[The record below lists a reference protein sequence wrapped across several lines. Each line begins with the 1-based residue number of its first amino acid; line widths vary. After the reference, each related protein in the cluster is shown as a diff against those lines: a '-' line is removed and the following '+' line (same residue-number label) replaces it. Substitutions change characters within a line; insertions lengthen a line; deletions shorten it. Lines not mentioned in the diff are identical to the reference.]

1 MKKKFGLFALVL
13 TVLLCGSLFLF
24 AACGDGEEEEPS
36 ATPAISV
43 TVNET
48 ARQSGATIEGD
59 TEDTYTIAASV
70 VNGEEGASVTISY
83 VYESGEAETF
93 TGSTFSPREAGTYVF
108 TFTAEGASN
117 FTLTFE
123 IAEAQ
128 APVVPVITASADR
141 NEITAGGQ
149 VTLTWSATE
158 NAQVTVTYT
167 KDGESASALQPVSGE
182 AFTIADAGVYV
193 FTFAAEGAKPVTV
206 TVTVTATHT
215 HVWATEWTIK
225 PATATEEGKASRAC
239 IASGCTDPVE
249 VQEVT
254 LPALNSD
261 DAKDF
266 YTVTVKTPATC
277 TEEGVSTY
285 AWVKNG
291 EIAFDVTGDVSYAQS
306 AHTDLAYIAAVAPT
320 CTDAGKIA
328 HAYCED
334 CGKYYNVTGDASSY
348 TIGEEIADGSAGLTG
363 DPATGHS
370 YAWSI
375 KEGDE
380 PFIGKTGTA
389 TGICSCGNTTTRELP
404 AMTDDNANQEVT
416 TPTVGKYSFKFTQ
429 QGTCT
434 QPTIAEITYKFEDGV
449 TVTFMLEEPAFGH
462 SYSKVEAEYDAA
474 TMNATWSAK
483 VYCDRGCGIFEE
495 VENIPA
501 VDITDDGA
509 WVRDEGG
516 NYTAPTCGEDGSGTY
531 YYSGLELSDG
541 TPIKVF
547 VTNVPIPATGDHSY
561 GKPEYSD
568 NTVTVI
574 CEVCGTA
581 SVSANVTISGGDGAT
596 GTTEFGSDAFSFA
609 DGTFTVTLPQN
620 AFEKEGFS
628 FSGWLVGEE
637 TKQAG
642 DSATV
647 AENGTLVIA
656 AQWTEDE
663 VPVTPVITLSV
674 TLGGKPVE
682 GVVNNGS
689 ATVCIG
695 TEIGYA
701 VTVTGDGSVT
711 GVYIYEDGEAVDL
724 GSATGTFTFAN
735 AGTYVFTFSADGADP
750 YTYTVEVIAHDY
762 TGQPYIS
769 AGEEGHYQVCKNCG
783 VAHSETVA
791 HVLQAENNN
800 TQHWQGCA
808 VCDYETAK
816 SDHVLTWQSDDT
828 QHWQACSGCAYTTAK
843 ENHSY
848 AIAYADGTVDY
859 VCECGKVSA
868 SATVTIT
875 VTGGTG
881 VVAAEAFSWTGEEF
895 EIDLSQVEIS
905 ELAAD
910 VKVVYYRIADE
921 LIVTDE
927 SYAFAE
933 SVAIEAVLEDTQA
946 TIGGTG
952 VHWNETAWSSVLKKG
967 DAMTVAGQLD
977 STAAFNWQGVFVQV
991 YSTEN
996 VVGAFRLDNYIN
1008 GEEGPEDNAAYS
1020 TGENFIL
1027 TKDGT
1032 YTDFNEKGTFINLI
1046 KDCTLRIT
1054 IDWTNPA
1061 LIEITLNLTGKVDG
1075 VNKVQTVCYT
1085 IAAKPDTSLKD
1096 SYTIGLG
1103 YEEATYA
1110 ISSVERCDGQH
1121 GDAELFCSVCN
1132 ELNKTALDAAATETA
1147 AWDNGVTLGADAFVM
1162 KATITGNDAYGVFYE
1177 LITQVDGDFVTAEA
1191 PKGYVDVHA
1200 SNVQDTGT
1208 YFNAWGGGN
1217 NGFDSTADKMIVQ
1230 HGTRPV
1236 GADAWSGGVYTIYAF
1251 RDTQG
1256 SGMLYVEYTK
1266 DGSTYGAGVYLQ
1278 NWAANVSVRFTAV
1291 GVMTE
1296 GASVTV
1302 LTGAYPAA

>member
-48 ARQSGATIEGD
+48 ARQSGAMIEGD

-83 VYESGEAETF
+83 VYESGEAEDF
-93 TGSTFSPREAGTYVF
+93 SGSTFSPREAGTYVF

-117 FTLTFE
+117 FTLTFK

-128 APVVPVITASADR
+128 APVVPVITASANKD
-141 NEITAGGQ
+141 EITAGGQ

-167 KDGESASALQPVSGE
+167 KDGESASALQPESGV
-182 AFTIADAGVYV
+182 AFTIAEAGKYV
-193 FTFAAEGAKPVTV
+193 FTFAAEGAQSVDV
-206 TVTVTATHT
+206 TVTVTAAHT

-261 DAKDF
+261 EAEDF

-277 TEEGVSTY
+277 TEKGVSTY
-285 AWVKNG
+285 AWVSNDD
-291 EIAFDVTGDVSYAQS
+291 IAFDVTGKVSHEQS
-306 AHTDLAYIAAVAPT
+306 AHTALAYVAAVAPT
-320 CTDAGKIA
+320 CTEAGTIA

-348 TIGEEIADGSAGLTG
+348 TIDEEIADGVAGLTG
-363 DPATGHS
+363 DPATEHSYAVSFDTEEDYTTALGTADGQYTVDCANECGTETTIALPALTAENTWTKSEEVAATCINPGTATFTATVSSVTVVVKGVQTAPATGHS
-370 YAWSI
+370 YVVSY
-375 KEGDE
+375 EGTSLSAVCEKGDS
-380 PFIGKTGTA
+380 TVTA
-389 TGICSCGNTTTRELP
+389 T
-404 AMTDDNANQEVT
+404 
-416 TPTVGKYSFKFTQ
+416 
-429 QGTCT
+429 
-434 QPTIAEITYKFEDGV
+434 
-449 TVTFMLEEPAFGH
+449 
-462 SYSKVEAEYDAA
+462 
-474 TMNATWSAK
+474 
-483 VYCDRGCGIFEE
+483 
-495 VENIPA
+495 
-501 VDITDDGA
+501 
-509 WVRDEGG
+509 
-516 NYTAPTCGEDGSGTY
+516 
-531 YYSGLELSDG
+531 
-541 TPIKVF
+541 
-547 VTNVPIPATGDHSY
+547 
-561 GKPEYSD
+561 
-568 NTVTVI
+568 
-574 CEVCGTA
+574 
-581 SVSANVTISGGDGAT
+581 VTIIGGDGAT

-637 TKQAG
+637 TKQAD

-647 AENGTLVIA
+647 AENDTLVIT

-674 TLGGKPVE
+674 TLGGEPVE

-689 ATVCIG
+689 ATVCVG

-701 VTVTGDGSVT
+701 VTVKGDGSVT

-735 AGTYVFTFSADGADP
+735 AGTYVFTFSADRADP

-783 VAHSETVA
+783 VAHSETIA
-791 HVLQAENNN
+791 HELQNEN
-800 TQHWQGCA
+800 G
-808 VCDYETAK
+808 
-816 SDHVLTWQSDDT
+816 DT
-828 QHWQACSGCAYTTAK
+828 QHWQSCTLCEYETAK

-881 VVAAEAFSWTGEEF
+881 VVAAEAFSWNGGEF

-905 ELAAD
+905 GLAAD
-910 VKVVYYRIADE
+910 VKVVYYRIAGE

-946 TIGGTG
+946 TIGEIGTG
-952 VHWNETAWSSVLKKG
+952 THWYTTAWSSTLKQG
-967 DAMTVAGQLD
+967 DAMTITGVLNSRGAN
-977 STAAFNWQGVFVQV
+977 NWEGVFVQV

-1020 TGENFIL
+1020 TGENFVL

-1032 YTDFNEKGTFINLI
+1032 YADFVASGTFINLI

-1061 LIEITLNLTGKVDG
+1061 LIEITLNLTGEVNG

-1085 IAAKPDTSLKD
+1085 IAAKPDTSLKA

-1121 GDAELFCSVCN
+1121 SGTELFCSVCN
-1132 ELNKTALDAAATETA
+1132 GLNKAALDAAATESAT
-1147 AWDNGVTLGADAFVM
+1147 WDNGVTLGADAFVM

-1177 LITQVDGDFVTAEA
+1177 LITQVDGDFVIAEA

-1217 NGFDSTADKMIVQ
+1217 NSFDSTADKMIVQ

-1256 SGMLYVEYTK
+1256 NGMLYVEYTK

-1291 GVMTE
+1291 GGMTE

>member
-83 VYESGEAETF
+83 VYESGEAEDF
-93 TGSTFSPREAGTYVF
+93 SGSTFSPREAGTYVF

-117 FTLTFE
+117 FTLKFE

-128 APVVPVITASADR
+128 APVHEHTYGTWNVTAPTET
-141 NEITAGGQ
+141 NAGQ
-149 VTLTWSATE
+149 AVRTCSE
-158 NAQVTVTYT
+158 C
-167 KDGESASALQPVSGE
+167 
-182 AFTIADAGVYV
+182 
-193 FTFAAEGAKPVTV
+193 AEGT
-206 TVTVTATHT
+206 
-215 HVWATEWTIK
+215 
-225 PATATEEGKASRAC
+225 EGK
-239 IASGCTDPVE
+239 T
-249 VQEVT
+249 QTVT
-254 LPALNSD
+254 LPALGSD
-261 DAKDF
+261 EAKTA
-266 YTVTVKTPATC
+266 YTSKVTTPATC
-277 TEEGVSTY
+277 TVKEVVTYTYTAEGFSFT
-285 AWVKNG
+285 
-291 EIAFDVTGDVSYAQS
+291 VTGEVSYEQS
-306 AHTDLAYIAAVAPT
+306 AHTDLAYVAAVAPT
-320 CTDAGKIA
+320 CTEAGTIA

-334 CGKYYNVTGDASSY
+334 CGKYYNVTGDASDY
-348 TIGEEIADGSAGLTG
+348 TIGAEIADGAAGLTG

-370 YAWSI
+370 ATVSVAFADYLT
-375 KEGDE
+375 GDSSDYTWTKAVE
-380 PFIGKTGTA
+380 ATCGSCDGTVTLTVETLEAA
-389 TGICSCGNTTTRELP
+389 TFTYSSAEATLVGTIEQGNDT
-404 AMTDDNANQEVT
+404 
-416 TPTVGKYSFKFTQ
+416 
-429 QGTCT
+429 
-434 QPTIAEITYKFEDGV
+434 V
-449 TVTFMLEEPAFGH
+449 TVT
-462 SYSKVEAEYDAA
+462 V
-474 TMNATWSAK
+474 
-483 VYCDRGCGIFEE
+483 
-495 VENIPA
+495 
-501 VDITDDGA
+501 TD
-509 WVRDEGG
+509 
-516 NYTAPTCGEDGSGTY
+516 
-531 YYSGLELSDG
+531 
-541 TPIKVF
+541 
-547 VTNVPIPATGDHSY
+547 VP
-561 GKPEYSD
+561 E
-568 NTVTVI
+568 
-574 CEVCGTA
+574 
-581 SVSANVTISGGDGAT
+581 
-596 GTTEFGSDAFSFA
+596 
-609 DGTFTVTLPQN
+609 
-620 AFEKEGFS
+620 
-628 FSGWLVGEE
+628 
-637 TKQAG
+637 
-642 DSATV
+642 
-647 AENGTLVIA
+647 
-656 AQWTEDE
+656 
-663 VPVTPVITLSV
+663 PVTPVITLSV
-674 TLGGKPVE
+674 TLGSEPVE

-689 ATVCIG
+689 ATVCVG

-711 GVYIYEDGEAVDL
+711 GVYIYKDGEATDL
-724 GSATGTFTFAN
+724 ASAEGTFPFEDI
-735 AGTYVFTFSADGADP
+735 GTYRFTFSADGADP

-762 TGQPYIS
+762 TEQPYIS
-769 AGEEGHYQVCKNCG
+769 AGEEGHYQVCKNCN

-800 TQHWQGCA
+800 TQHWQGCT

-848 AIAYADGTVDY
+848 AIAYTDGTVDY

-875 VTGGTG
+875 VAGGTG
-881 VVAAEAFSWTGEEF
+881 IVTAEAFSWNGEEF

-1132 ELNKTALDAAATETA
+1132 ELNKTALDAAATEAA

-1177 LITQVDGDFVTAEA
+1177 LITQADGDFVTAEA

-1200 SNVQDTGT
+1200 SNVQATGT
-1208 YFNAWGGGN
+1208 YFNAWGGGD

-1236 GADAWSGGVYTIYAF
+1236 GADAWSGGVYTVYAF

-1256 SGMLYVEYTK
+1256 NGMLYVEYTK

-1291 GVMTE
+1291 GGMTE

-1302 LTGAYPAA
+1302 LTGAYPVA

>member
-83 VYESGEAETF
+83 VYESGEAEDF
-93 TGSTFSPREAGTYVF
+93 SGSTFSPREAGTYVF

-128 APVVPVITASADR
+128 APVVPVITASVDKD
-141 NEITAGGQ
+141 EITAGGQ

-158 NAQVTVTYT
+158 NAQVIVTYT
-167 KDGESASALQPVSGE
+167 KDGTSASALLPVSGE

-206 TVTVTATHT
+206 TVTVTAKHT
-215 HVWATEWTIK
+215 HVWATKWTIE
-225 PATATEEGKASRAC
+225 PATATEAGKASRAC

-254 LPALNSD
+254 LPALKSD
-261 DAKDF
+261 EAKDF
-266 YTVTVKTPATC
+266 YTVTDKTPATC
-277 TEEGVSTY
+277 KEEGVSTY

-306 AHTDLAYIAAVAPT
+306 AHTDLAYVAAVAPT
-320 CTDAGKIA
+320 CTEAGKIA
-328 HAYCED
+328 HAYCD
-334 CGKYYNVTGDASSY
+334 GCKKYYNVTGDASSY
-348 TIGEEIADGSAGLTG
+348 TIGEEITEGAAGLTG

-370 YAWSI
+370 ATVSVAFADYLT
-375 KEGDE
+375 GDSSDYTWTKAVE
-380 PFIGKTGTA
+380 ATCGSCQTKVTLTVDTLEAETFTYSSTDGTLVA
-389 TGICSCGNTTTRELP
+389 TIEQGNDT
-404 AMTDDNANQEVT
+404 
-416 TPTVGKYSFKFTQ
+416 
-429 QGTCT
+429 
-434 QPTIAEITYKFEDGV
+434 V
-449 TVTFMLEEPAFGH
+449 TVT
-462 SYSKVEAEYDAA
+462 V
-474 TMNATWSAK
+474 
-483 VYCDRGCGIFEE
+483 
-495 VENIPA
+495 
-501 VDITDDGA
+501 TD
-509 WVRDEGG
+509 
-516 NYTAPTCGEDGSGTY
+516 
-531 YYSGLELSDG
+531 
-541 TPIKVF
+541 
-547 VTNVPIPATGDHSY
+547 VP
-561 GKPEYSD
+561 E
-568 NTVTVI
+568 
-574 CEVCGTA
+574 
-581 SVSANVTISGGDGAT
+581 
-596 GTTEFGSDAFSFA
+596 
-609 DGTFTVTLPQN
+609 
-620 AFEKEGFS
+620 
-628 FSGWLVGEE
+628 
-637 TKQAG
+637 
-642 DSATV
+642 
-647 AENGTLVIA
+647 
-656 AQWTEDE
+656 
-663 VPVTPVITLSV
+663 PVTPVITLSV

-689 ATVCIG
+689 ATVCVG

-711 GVYIYEDGEAVDL
+711 GVYIYEDGEATDL
-724 GSATGTFTFAN
+724 ASAEGTFPFEDI
-735 AGTYVFTFSADGADP
+735 GTYRFTFSADGADP

-762 TGQPYIS
+762 TEQPYIS
-769 AGEEGHYQVCKNCG
+769 AGEEGHYQVCKNCN

-800 TQHWQGCA
+800 TQHWQGCT

-848 AIAYADGTVDY
+848 AIAYTDGTVDY

-875 VTGGTG
+875 VAGGTG
-881 VVAAEAFSWTGEEF
+881 IVTAEAFSWNGEEF

-1096 SYTIGLG
+1096 SYSIGLG

-1110 ISSVERCDGQH
+1110 SLLWSVAMDSM
-1121 GDAELFCSVCN
+1121 ATLNCSARSAMN
-1132 ELNKTALDAAATETA
+1132 
-1147 AWDNGVTLGADAFVM
+1147 
-1162 KATITGNDAYGVFYE
+1162 
-1177 LITQVDGDFVTAEA
+1177 
-1191 PKGYVDVHA
+1191 
-1200 SNVQDTGT
+1200 
-1208 YFNAWGGGN
+1208 
-1217 NGFDSTADKMIVQ
+1217 
-1230 HGTRPV
+1230 
-1236 GADAWSGGVYTIYAF
+1236 
-1251 RDTQG
+1251 
-1256 SGMLYVEYTK
+1256 
-1266 DGSTYGAGVYLQ
+1266 
-1278 NWAANVSVRFTAV
+1278 
-1291 GVMTE
+1291 
-1296 GASVTV
+1296 
-1302 LTGAYPAA
+1302 

>member
-93 TGSTFSPREAGTYVF
+93 TGSTFSPDEAGTYVF

-128 APVVPVITASADR
+128 APVVPVITASVDKD
-141 NEITAGGQ
+141 EITAGGQ

-158 NAQVTVTYT
+158 NAQVIVTYT
-167 KDGESASALQPVSGE
+167 KDGTSASALQPVSGE

-206 TVTVTATHT
+206 TVTVTAKHT
-215 HVWATEWTIK
+215 HVWATKWTIE
-225 PATATEEGKASRAC
+225 PATATEAGKASRAC

-254 LPALNSD
+254 LPALKSD
-261 DAKDF
+261 EAKDF
-266 YTVTVKTPATC
+266 YTVTDKTPATC
-277 TEEGVSTY
+277 KEEGVSTY

-291 EIAFDVTGDVSYAQS
+291 EIAFDVTGEVSYEQS
-306 AHTDLAYIAAVAPT
+306 AHTDLAYVAAVAPT
-320 CTDAGKIA
+320 CTEAGKIA
-328 HAYCED
+328 HAYCD
-334 CGKYYNVTGDASSY
+334 GCKKYYNVTGDASSY
-348 TIGEEIADGSAGLTG
+348 TIGEEITEGAAGLTG

-370 YAWSI
+370 ATVSVAFADYLT
-375 KEGDE
+375 GDSSDYTWTKAVE
-380 PFIGKTGTA
+380 ATCGSCDGTVTLTVETLEAA
-389 TGICSCGNTTTRELP
+389 TFTYSSAEATLVGTIEQGNDT
-404 AMTDDNANQEVT
+404 
-416 TPTVGKYSFKFTQ
+416 
-429 QGTCT
+429 
-434 QPTIAEITYKFEDGV
+434 V
-449 TVTFMLEEPAFGH
+449 TVT
-462 SYSKVEAEYDAA
+462 V
-474 TMNATWSAK
+474 
-483 VYCDRGCGIFEE
+483 
-495 VENIPA
+495 
-501 VDITDDGA
+501 TD
-509 WVRDEGG
+509 
-516 NYTAPTCGEDGSGTY
+516 
-531 YYSGLELSDG
+531 
-541 TPIKVF
+541 
-547 VTNVPIPATGDHSY
+547 VP
-561 GKPEYSD
+561 E
-568 NTVTVI
+568 
-574 CEVCGTA
+574 
-581 SVSANVTISGGDGAT
+581 
-596 GTTEFGSDAFSFA
+596 
-609 DGTFTVTLPQN
+609 
-620 AFEKEGFS
+620 
-628 FSGWLVGEE
+628 
-637 TKQAG
+637 
-642 DSATV
+642 
-647 AENGTLVIA
+647 
-656 AQWTEDE
+656 
-663 VPVTPVITLSV
+663 PVTPVITLSV
-674 TLGGKPVE
+674 TLGGEPVE

-689 ATVCIG
+689 ATVCVG

-711 GVYIYEDGEAVDL
+711 GVYIYKDGEATDL
-724 GSATGTFTFAN
+724 ASAEGTFPFEDI
-735 AGTYVFTFSADGADP
+735 GTYRFTFSADGADP

-762 TGQPYIS
+762 TEQPYIS
-769 AGEEGHYQVCKNCG
+769 AGEEGHYQVCKNCN

-800 TQHWQGCA
+800 TQHWQGCT

-848 AIAYADGTVDY
+848 AIAYTDGTVDY

-875 VTGGTG
+875 VAGGTG
-881 VVAAEAFSWTGEEF
+881 IVTAEAFSWNGEEF

-1132 ELNKTALDAAATETA
+1132 ELNKTALDAAATEAA

-1177 LITQVDGDFVTAEA
+1177 LITQADGDFVTAEA

-1200 SNVQDTGT
+1200 SNVQATGT
-1208 YFNAWGGGN
+1208 YFNAWGGGD

-1236 GADAWSGGVYTIYAF
+1236 GADAWSGGVYTVYAF

-1256 SGMLYVEYTK
+1256 NGMLYVEYTK

>member
-93 TGSTFSPREAGTYVF
+93 TGSTFSPDEAGTYVF

-167 KDGESASALQPVSGE
+167 KGGESASALQPVSGE
-182 AFTIADAGVYV
+182 AFTIAEAGKYV
-193 FTFAAEGAKPVTV
+193 FTFAAEGAQSVDV
-206 TVTVTATHT
+206 TVTVTAAHT

-277 TEEGVSTY
+277 TEKGVSTY
-285 AWVKNG
+285 AWVSNDD
-291 EIAFDVTGDVSYAQS
+291 IAFDVTGEVSYEQS
-306 AHTDLAYIAAVAPT
+306 AHTALAYVAAVAPT
-320 CTDAGKIA
+320 CTEAGKIA

-334 CGKYYNVTGDASSY
+334 CGKYYNVTGDASDY
-348 TIGEEIADGSAGLTG
+348 TIGAEIADGAAGLTG

-370 YAWSI
+370 ATVSVAFADYLT
-375 KEGDE
+375 GDSSDYTWTKDVE
-380 PFIGKTGTA
+380 ATCGSCDGTVTLTVETLEAA
-389 TGICSCGNTTTRELP
+389 TFTYSSAEATLVGTIEQGNDT
-404 AMTDDNANQEVT
+404 
-416 TPTVGKYSFKFTQ
+416 
-429 QGTCT
+429 
-434 QPTIAEITYKFEDGV
+434 V
-449 TVTFMLEEPAFGH
+449 TVT
-462 SYSKVEAEYDAA
+462 V
-474 TMNATWSAK
+474 
-483 VYCDRGCGIFEE
+483 
-495 VENIPA
+495 
-501 VDITDDGA
+501 TD
-509 WVRDEGG
+509 
-516 NYTAPTCGEDGSGTY
+516 
-531 YYSGLELSDG
+531 
-541 TPIKVF
+541 
-547 VTNVPIPATGDHSY
+547 VP
-561 GKPEYSD
+561 E
-568 NTVTVI
+568 
-574 CEVCGTA
+574 
-581 SVSANVTISGGDGAT
+581 
-596 GTTEFGSDAFSFA
+596 
-609 DGTFTVTLPQN
+609 
-620 AFEKEGFS
+620 
-628 FSGWLVGEE
+628 
-637 TKQAG
+637 
-642 DSATV
+642 
-647 AENGTLVIA
+647 
-656 AQWTEDE
+656 
-663 VPVTPVITLSV
+663 PVTPVITLLV
-674 TLGGKPVE
+674 TLGGEPVE

-1061 LIEITLNLTGKVDG
+1061 LIEITLNLTGEVNG

-1085 IAAKPDTSLKD
+1085 IAAKPDTSLKA

-1121 GDAELFCSVCN
+1121 SGTELFCSVCN
-1132 ELNKTALDAAATETA
+1132 GLNKAALDAAATGSA

-1162 KATITGNDAYGVFYE
+1162 KATITGNDAYVVFYE
-1177 LITQVDGDFVTAEA
+1177 LITQADGDFVTAEA

-1200 SNVQDTGT
+1200 SNVQATGT
-1208 YFNAWGGGN
+1208 YFNAWGGGD

-1256 SGMLYVEYTK
+1256 NGMLYVEYTK

-1302 LTGAYPAA
+1302 LTGAYPVA

>member
-83 VYESGEAETF
+83 VYESGEAEDF
-93 TGSTFSPREAGTYVF
+93 SGSTFAPREAGTYVF
-108 TFTAEGASN
+108 TFTAEGASD

-128 APVVPVITASADR
+128 APAHEHTY
-141 NEITAGGQ
+141 G
-149 VTLTWSATE
+149 TW
-158 NAQVTVTYT
+158 
-167 KDGESASALQPVSGE
+167 
-182 AFTIADAGVYV
+182 
-193 FTFAAEGAKPVTV
+193 
-206 TVTVTATHT
+206 TVTAP
-215 HVWATEWTIK
+215 TETN
-225 PATATEEGKASRAC
+225 AGQAVRTCDGCEESEEGHTQT
-239 IASGCTDPVE
+239 IA
-249 VQEVT
+249 
-254 LPALNSD
+254 LPALNSTE
-261 DAKDF
+261 AETA
-266 YTVTVKTPATC
+266 YTSSVKTPATC
-277 TEEGVSTY
+277 TVAEVTTY
-285 AWVKNG
+285 TYT
-291 EIAFDVTGDVSYAQS
+291 EDDSITFDVTGAVSDEQS
-306 AHTDLAYIAAVAPT
+306 AHTALTYVAAVAPT
-320 CTDAGKIA
+320 CTEAGKIA
-328 HAYCED
+328 HAYCD
-334 CGKYYNVTGDASSY
+334 GCKKYYNVTGDASSY
-348 TIGEEIADGSAGLTG
+348 TIGEEITKGAAGLTG
-363 DPATGHS
+363 DPATEHSYAVTFETEASYTTALGTNDGKYTVQCANECESEKTITLPALTAETTWTKSEEVSATCTTPGTATYTATVDDVTVVVKGVQTTPATGHS
-370 YAWSI
+370 YVVSYKGTTLSADCA
-375 KEGDE
+375 KGDS
-380 PFIGKTGTA
+380 TVTA
-389 TGICSCGNTTTRELP
+389 T
-404 AMTDDNANQEVT
+404 
-416 TPTVGKYSFKFTQ
+416 
-429 QGTCT
+429 
-434 QPTIAEITYKFEDGV
+434 
-449 TVTFMLEEPAFGH
+449 
-462 SYSKVEAEYDAA
+462 
-474 TMNATWSAK
+474 
-483 VYCDRGCGIFEE
+483 
-495 VENIPA
+495 
-501 VDITDDGA
+501 
-509 WVRDEGG
+509 
-516 NYTAPTCGEDGSGTY
+516 
-531 YYSGLELSDG
+531 
-541 TPIKVF
+541 
-547 VTNVPIPATGDHSY
+547 
-561 GKPEYSD
+561 
-568 NTVTVI
+568 
-574 CEVCGTA
+574 
-581 SVSANVTISGGDGAT
+581 VTIGGGDGAT
-596 GTTEFGSDAFSFA
+596 GATAFGSDAFAFV

-620 AFEKEGFS
+620 AFEKAGFR
-628 FSGWLVGEE
+628 FSGWLVGSE

-647 AENGTLVIA
+647 AADGTLTIT
-656 AQWTEDE
+656 AQWTEVTKPTISAQADKAEIYAGEQVTLTWSLTGGEGEVTVTYTKDE
-663 VPVTPVITLSV
+663 VPADTLKPVSGEAFAINEVGVYKFTFTAVDAEAVTVTVTVKENVITLSV
-674 TLGGKPVE
+674 TLGGELVDGVE
-682 GVVNNGS
+682 NDGS

-695 TEIGYA
+695 TEIGYIA
-701 VTVTGDGSVT
+701 TVTGGGSVT
-711 GVYIYEDGEAVDL
+711 GVYIFEDGNATDL
-724 GSATGTFTFAN
+724 TSAEGTFTFEN
-735 AGTYVFTFSADGADP
+735 IGTYRFTFSANGATS
-750 YTYTVEVIAHDY
+750 YVYTVEVVAHDY

>member
-83 VYESGEAETF
+83 VYESGEAEDF
-93 TGSTFSPREAGTYVF
+93 SGSTFSPREAGTYVF

-128 APVVPVITASADR
+128 APAHEHTYGTWNVTAPTET
-141 NEITAGGQ
+141 NAGQ
-149 VTLTWSATE
+149 AVRTCSE
-158 NAQVTVTYT
+158 C
-167 KDGESASALQPVSGE
+167 
-182 AFTIADAGVYV
+182 
-193 FTFAAEGAKPVTV
+193 AEGT
-206 TVTVTATHT
+206 
-215 HVWATEWTIK
+215 
-225 PATATEEGKASRAC
+225 EGK
-239 IASGCTDPVE
+239 T
-249 VQEVT
+249 QTVT
-254 LPALNSD
+254 LPALGSD
-261 DAKDF
+261 EAKTA
-266 YTVTVKTPATC
+266 YTSKVTTPATC
-277 TEEGVSTY
+277 TVKEVVTYTYTAEGFSFTVTGEVSYEQSAHGTSLSFFD
-285 AWVKNG
+285 AKAATCTEAG
-291 EIAFDVTGDVSYAQS
+291 EIAYA
-306 AHTDLAYIAAVAPT
+306 H
-320 CTDAGKIA
+320 CTA
-328 HAYCED
+328 
-334 CGKYYNVTGDASSY
+334 CGKYYKVDGN
-348 TIGEEIADGSAGLTG
+348 TIGEEILEGEDGLT
-363 DPATGHS
+363 DPSRPATGHS

-416 TPTVGKYSFKFTQ
+416 TPTVGKYSFHFTQ

-449 TVTFMLEEPAFGH
+449 TVTFTLEQPPFGH

-574 CEVCGTA
+574 CEVCETA
-581 SVSANVTISGGDGAT
+581 SVSAKVTIVGDGAT

-647 AENGTLVIA
+647 AENGTLVIT
-656 AQWTEDE
+656 AQWTEVTTPTISARADKTEIYAGEQITLTWSLTGGEGE
-663 VPVTPVITLSV
+663 VTVTYTKDDVPADTLKPVSGEAFAINEVGVYKFTFTAVDAEAVTVTVTVKENVITLSV
-674 TLGGKPVE
+674 TLGGELVDGVE
-682 GVVNNGS
+682 NDGS

-695 TEIGYA
+695 TEIGYIA
-701 VTVTGDGSVT
+701 TVTGGGSVT
-711 GVYIYEDGEAVDL
+711 GVYIFEDGNATDL
-724 GSATGTFTFAN
+724 TSAEGTFTFEN
-735 AGTYVFTFSADGADP
+735 IGTYRFTFSANGATS
-750 YTYTVEVIAHDY
+750 YVYTVEVVAHDY

>member
-128 APVVPVITASADR
+128 APVVPVITASADK

-167 KDGESASALQPVSGE
+167 KDGTSASALQPVSGE

-206 TVTVTATHT
+206 TVTVTAAHT
-215 HVWATEWTIK
+215 HVWATEWKIE
-225 PATATEEGKASRAC
+225 PATATEAGKASRAC

-261 DAKDF
+261 DAEDF

-291 EIAFDVTGDVSYAQS
+291 DIAFDVTGDVSDAQS
-306 AHTDLAYIAAVAPT
+306 AHTDLAYVAAVAPT

-328 HAYCED
+328 HAYCD
-334 CGKYYNVTGDASSY
+334 GCKKYYNVTGDASSY
-348 TIGEEIADGSAGLTG
+348 TIGEEITEGAAGLTG

-370 YAWSI
+370 ATVSVAFADYLT
-375 KEGDE
+375 GDSSDYTWTKAVE
-380 PFIGKTGTA
+380 ATCGSCDGTVTLTVETLEAA
-389 TGICSCGNTTTRELP
+389 TFTYSSAEATLVGTIEQGNDT
-404 AMTDDNANQEVT
+404 
-416 TPTVGKYSFKFTQ
+416 
-429 QGTCT
+429 
-434 QPTIAEITYKFEDGV
+434 V
-449 TVTFMLEEPAFGH
+449 TVT
-462 SYSKVEAEYDAA
+462 V
-474 TMNATWSAK
+474 
-483 VYCDRGCGIFEE
+483 
-495 VENIPA
+495 
-501 VDITDDGA
+501 TD
-509 WVRDEGG
+509 
-516 NYTAPTCGEDGSGTY
+516 
-531 YYSGLELSDG
+531 
-541 TPIKVF
+541 
-547 VTNVPIPATGDHSY
+547 VP
-561 GKPEYSD
+561 E
-568 NTVTVI
+568 
-574 CEVCGTA
+574 
-581 SVSANVTISGGDGAT
+581 
-596 GTTEFGSDAFSFA
+596 
-609 DGTFTVTLPQN
+609 
-620 AFEKEGFS
+620 
-628 FSGWLVGEE
+628 
-637 TKQAG
+637 
-642 DSATV
+642 
-647 AENGTLVIA
+647 
-656 AQWTEDE
+656 
-663 VPVTPVITLSV
+663 PVTPVITLSV
-674 TLGGKPVE
+674 TLGGEPVE

-689 ATVCIG
+689 ATVCVG

-711 GVYIYEDGEAVDL
+711 GVYIYKDGEATDL
-724 GSATGTFTFAN
+724 ASAEGTFPFEDI
-735 AGTYVFTFSADGADP
+735 GTYRFTFSADGADP

-762 TGQPYIS
+762 TEQPYIS
-769 AGEEGHYQVCKNCG
+769 AGEEGHYQVCKNCN

-800 TQHWQGCA
+800 TQHWQGCT

-848 AIAYADGTVDY
+848 AIAYTDGTVDY

-875 VTGGTG
+875 VAGGTG
-881 VVAAEAFSWTGEEF
+881 IVTAEAFSWNGEEF

-1132 ELNKTALDAAATETA
+1132 ELNKTALDAAATEAA

-1177 LITQVDGDFVTAEA
+1177 LITQADGDFVTAEA

-1200 SNVQDTGT
+1200 SNVQATGT
-1208 YFNAWGGGN
+1208 YFNAWGGGD

-1236 GADAWSGGVYTIYAF
+1236 GADAWSGGVYTVYAF

-1256 SGMLYVEYTK
+1256 NGMLYVEYTK

>member
-182 AFTIADAGVYV
+182 AFTIAEAGKYV
-193 FTFAAEGAKPVTV
+193 FTFAAEGAQSVDV
-206 TVTVTATHT
+206 TVTVTAAHT

-261 DAKDF
+261 EAEDF

-277 TEEGVSTY
+277 TEKGVSTY
-285 AWVKNG
+285 AWVSNDD
-291 EIAFDVTGDVSYAQS
+291 IAFDVTGEVSYEQS
-306 AHTDLAYIAAVAPT
+306 AHTALAYVAAVAPT
-320 CTDAGKIA
+320 CTEAGKIA

-334 CGKYYNVTGDASSY
+334 CGKYYNVTGDASDY
-348 TIGEEIADGSAGLTG
+348 TIGAEIADGAAGLTG

-370 YAWSI
+370 ATVSVAFADYLT
-375 KEGDE
+375 GDSSDYTWTKAVE
-380 PFIGKTGTA
+380 ATCGSCDGTVTLTVETLEAA
-389 TGICSCGNTTTRELP
+389 TFTYSSAEATLVGTIEQGNDT
-404 AMTDDNANQEVT
+404 
-416 TPTVGKYSFKFTQ
+416 
-429 QGTCT
+429 
-434 QPTIAEITYKFEDGV
+434 V
-449 TVTFMLEEPAFGH
+449 TVT
-462 SYSKVEAEYDAA
+462 V
-474 TMNATWSAK
+474 
-483 VYCDRGCGIFEE
+483 
-495 VENIPA
+495 
-501 VDITDDGA
+501 TD
-509 WVRDEGG
+509 
-516 NYTAPTCGEDGSGTY
+516 
-531 YYSGLELSDG
+531 
-541 TPIKVF
+541 
-547 VTNVPIPATGDHSY
+547 VP
-561 GKPEYSD
+561 E
-568 NTVTVI
+568 
-574 CEVCGTA
+574 
-581 SVSANVTISGGDGAT
+581 
-596 GTTEFGSDAFSFA
+596 
-609 DGTFTVTLPQN
+609 
-620 AFEKEGFS
+620 
-628 FSGWLVGEE
+628 
-637 TKQAG
+637 
-642 DSATV
+642 
-647 AENGTLVIA
+647 
-656 AQWTEDE
+656 
-663 VPVTPVITLSV
+663 PVTPVITLLV
-674 TLGGKPVE
+674 TLGGEPVE

-689 ATVCIG
+689 ATVCVG

-711 GVYIYEDGEAVDL
+711 GVYIYEDGVATDL
-724 GSATGTFTFAN
+724 ASAEGTFPFEDI
-735 AGTYVFTFSADGADP
+735 GTYRFTFSADGADP

-800 TQHWQGCA
+800 TQHWQGCT

-848 AIAYADGTVDY
+848 AIAYTDGTVDY

-875 VTGGTG
+875 VAGGTG
-881 VVAAEAFSWTGEEF
+881 IVTAEAFSWNGEEF

-1061 LIEITLNLTGKVDG
+1061 LIEITLNLTGEVNG

-1085 IAAKPDTSLKD
+1085 IAAKPDTSLKA

-1121 GDAELFCSVCN
+1121 SGTELFCSVCN
-1132 ELNKTALDAAATETA
+1132 GLNKAALDAAATGSA

-1162 KATITGNDAYGVFYE
+1162 KATITGNDAYVVFYE
-1177 LITQVDGDFVTAEA
+1177 LITQADGDFVTAEA

-1200 SNVQDTGT
+1200 SNVQATGT
-1208 YFNAWGGGN
+1208 YFNAWGGGD

-1256 SGMLYVEYTK
+1256 NGMLYVEYTK

-1302 LTGAYPAA
+1302 LTGAYPVA

>member
-167 KDGESASALQPVSGE
+167 KDGESASALQPESGV
-182 AFTIADAGVYV
+182 AFTIAEAGKYV
-193 FTFAAEGAKPVTV
+193 FTFAAEGAQSVDV
-206 TVTVTATHT
+206 TVTVTAAHT

-261 DAKDF
+261 EAEDF

-277 TEEGVSTY
+277 TEKGVSTY
-285 AWVKNG
+285 AWVSNDD
-291 EIAFDVTGDVSYAQS
+291 IAFDVTGGFSYEQS
-306 AHTDLAYIAAVAPT
+306 AHTALAYVAAVAPT
-320 CTDAGKIA
+320 CTEAGKIA

-334 CGKYYNVTGDASSY
+334 CGKYYNVTGDASDY
-348 TIGEEIADGSAGLTG
+348 TIGAEIADGAAGLTG

-370 YAWSI
+370 ATVSVAFADYL
-375 KEGDE
+375 
-380 PFIGKTGTA
+380 TGVSSDYTWTKAVEA
-389 TGICSCGNTTTRELP
+389 TCGSCDGTVTLTVDTLEAATFTYSSAEATLVGTIEQGN
-404 AMTDDNANQEVT
+404 D
-416 TPTVGKYSFKFTQ
+416 TVK
-429 QGTCT
+429 
-434 QPTIAEITYKFEDGV
+434 V
-449 TVTFMLEEPAFGH
+449 TVTG
-462 SYSKVEAEYDAA
+462 
-474 TMNATWSAK
+474 
-483 VYCDRGCGIFEE
+483 
-495 VENIPA
+495 
-501 VDITDDGA
+501 
-509 WVRDEGG
+509 
-516 NYTAPTCGEDGSGTY
+516 
-531 YYSGLELSDG
+531 
-541 TPIKVF
+541 
-547 VTNVPIPATGDHSY
+547 VP
-561 GKPEYSD
+561 E
-568 NTVTVI
+568 
-574 CEVCGTA
+574 
-581 SVSANVTISGGDGAT
+581 
-596 GTTEFGSDAFSFA
+596 
-609 DGTFTVTLPQN
+609 
-620 AFEKEGFS
+620 
-628 FSGWLVGEE
+628 
-637 TKQAG
+637 
-642 DSATV
+642 
-647 AENGTLVIA
+647 
-656 AQWTEDE
+656 
-663 VPVTPVITLSV
+663 PVTPVITLSV
-674 TLGGKPVE
+674 TLGGEPVE

-689 ATVCIG
+689 ATVCVG

-701 VTVTGDGSVT
+701 VKVTGDGSVT
-711 GVYIYEDGEAVDL
+711 GVYIYEDGEAVNL

-735 AGTYVFTFSADGADP
+735 AGTYVFTFSADRADP

-769 AGEEGHYQVCKNCG
+769 AGEEGHYQVCKNCD
-783 VAHSETVA
+783 VAHSETIA
-791 HVLQAENNN
+791 HELQNEN
-800 TQHWQGCA
+800 G
-808 VCDYETAK
+808 
-816 SDHVLTWQSDDT
+816 DT
-828 QHWQACSGCAYTTAK
+828 QHWQSCTLCEYETAK

-881 VVAAEAFSWTGEEF
+881 VVAAEAFSWNGGEF

-905 ELAAD
+905 GLAAD
-910 VKVVYYRIADE
+910 VKVVYYRIAGE

-933 SVAIEAVLEDTQA
+933 SVTIEAVLEDTQA
-946 TIGGTG
+946 TIGEIGNGT
-952 VHWNETAWSSVLKKG
+952 HWYTPAWSSTLKQG
-967 DAMTVAGQLD
+967 DAMTITGELN
-977 STAAFNWQGVFVQV
+977 SRGTYNWEGVFVQV

-996 VVGAFRLDNYIN
+996 VIGAFRLDNYIN

-1020 TGENFIL
+1020 TGENFVL

-1032 YTDFNEKGTFINLI
+1032 YADFAANGTFINLI

-1061 LIEITLNLTGKVDG
+1061 FIEITLNLTGV
-1075 VNKVQTVCYT
+1075 VNGANRVQTVCYT

-1121 GDAELFCSVCN
+1121 SETELFCSVCN
-1132 ELNKTALDAAATETA
+1132 GLNKEALDAAATESA

-1162 KATITGNDAYGVFYE
+1162 KATITGNDAYVVFYE

-1217 NGFDSTADKMIVQ
+1217 NSFDSTADKMIVQ

-1256 SGMLYVEYTK
+1256 NGMLYVEYTK

-1291 GVMTE
+1291 GGMTE

-1302 LTGAYPAA
+1302 LTGAYPVV

>member
-83 VYESGEAETF
+83 VYESGEAEDF
-93 TGSTFSPREAGTYVF
+93 SGSTFSPREAGTYVF
-108 TFTAEGASN
+108 TFTAEEASN

-128 APVVPVITASADR
+128 APVVPVITASADK

-167 KDGESASALQPVSGE
+167 KDGTSASALQPVSGE
-182 AFTIADAGVYV
+182 AFTIAEAGVYV
-193 FTFAAEGAKPVTV
+193 FTFAAEGAKSVDV
-206 TVTVTATHT
+206 TVTVTAAHT
-215 HVWATEWTIK
+215 HVWATEWTIE
-225 PATATEEGKASRAC
+225 PATATEAGKASRAC

-261 DAKDF
+261 EAEDF

-277 TEEGVSTY
+277 TEKGVSTY
-285 AWVKNG
+285 AWVSNDD
-291 EIAFDVTGDVSYAQS
+291 IAFDVTGEVSDEQS
-306 AHTDLAYIAAVAPT
+306 AHTALAYVAAVAPT
-320 CTDAGKIA
+320 CTEAGEIA
-328 HAYCED
+328 YAHCTA
-334 CGKYYNVTGDASSY
+334 CGKYYKVDGN
-348 TIGEEIADGSAGLTG
+348 TIGEEILEGEDGLT
-363 DPATGHS
+363 DPSRPATGHS
-370 YAWSI
+370 YAVSFDTEEDYTTALATADGQYTVDCANECGTETTIALPALTAENTWTKS
-375 KEGDE
+375 EE
-380 PFIGKTGTA
+380 VAATCMNPGTA
-389 TGICSCGNTTTRELP
+389 TFTATVSSVTVVVKGVQTAPATGHSATVSVAFADYLTGDSSDYTWTKAVEATCGSCDGTVTLTVETLEAATFTYSSAEATLVGTIEQGNDT
-404 AMTDDNANQEVT
+404 
-416 TPTVGKYSFKFTQ
+416 
-429 QGTCT
+429 
-434 QPTIAEITYKFEDGV
+434 V
-449 TVTFMLEEPAFGH
+449 TVT
-462 SYSKVEAEYDAA
+462 V
-474 TMNATWSAK
+474 
-483 VYCDRGCGIFEE
+483 
-495 VENIPA
+495 
-501 VDITDDGA
+501 TD
-509 WVRDEGG
+509 
-516 NYTAPTCGEDGSGTY
+516 
-531 YYSGLELSDG
+531 
-541 TPIKVF
+541 
-547 VTNVPIPATGDHSY
+547 VP
-561 GKPEYSD
+561 E
-568 NTVTVI
+568 
-574 CEVCGTA
+574 
-581 SVSANVTISGGDGAT
+581 
-596 GTTEFGSDAFSFA
+596 
-609 DGTFTVTLPQN
+609 
-620 AFEKEGFS
+620 
-628 FSGWLVGEE
+628 
-637 TKQAG
+637 
-642 DSATV
+642 
-647 AENGTLVIA
+647 
-656 AQWTEDE
+656 
-663 VPVTPVITLSV
+663 PVTPVITLLV
-674 TLGGKPVE
+674 TLGGEPVE

-689 ATVCIG
+689 ATVCVG

-711 GVYIYEDGEAVDL
+711 GVYIYEDGVATDL
-724 GSATGTFTFAN
+724 ASAEGTFPFEDI
-735 AGTYVFTFSADGADP
+735 GTYRFTFSADGADP

-800 TQHWQGCA
+800 TQHWQGCT

-848 AIAYADGTVDY
+848 AIAYTDGTVDY

-875 VTGGTG
+875 VAGGTG
-881 VVAAEAFSWTGEEF
+881 IVTAEAFSWNGEEF

-1061 LIEITLNLTGKVDG
+1061 LIEITLNLTGEVNG

-1085 IAAKPDTSLKD
+1085 IAAKPDTSLKA

-1121 GDAELFCSVCN
+1121 SGTELFCSVCN
-1132 ELNKTALDAAATETA
+1132 GLNKAALDAAATGSA

-1162 KATITGNDAYGVFYE
+1162 KATITGNDAYVVFYE
-1177 LITQVDGDFVTAEA
+1177 LITQADGDFVTAEA

-1200 SNVQDTGT
+1200 SNVQATGT
-1208 YFNAWGGGN
+1208 YFNAWGGGD

-1256 SGMLYVEYTK
+1256 NGMLYVEYTK

-1302 LTGAYPAA
+1302 LTGAYPVA

>member
-167 KDGESASALQPVSGE
+167 KDGESASALQPESGV
-182 AFTIADAGVYV
+182 AFTIAEAGKYV
-193 FTFAAEGAKPVTV
+193 FTFAAEGAQSVDV
-206 TVTVTATHT
+206 TVTVTAAHT

-239 IASGCTDPVE
+239 IVPGCTDPVE

-261 DAKDF
+261 EAEDF

-277 TEEGVSTY
+277 TEKGVSTY
-285 AWVKNG
+285 AWVSNDD
-291 EIAFDVTGDVSYAQS
+291 IAFDVTGGFSYEQS
-306 AHTDLAYIAAVAPT
+306 AHTDLAYVAAVAPT
-320 CTDAGKIA
+320 CTEAGTIA

-334 CGKYYNVTGDASSY
+334 CGKYYNVTGDASDY
-348 TIGEEIADGSAGLTG
+348 TIGAEIADGAAGLTG
-363 DPATGHS
+363 DPATEHSYAVSFDTEEDYTTALGTADGQYTVDCANECGTETTIALPALTAENTWTKSEEVAATCMNPGTATFTATVSSVTVVVKGVQTAPATGHS
-370 YAWSI
+370 YEVSYDGTSLSAVCE
-375 KEGDE
+375 KGDS
-380 PFIGKTGTA
+380 TVTA
-389 TGICSCGNTTTRELP
+389 T
-404 AMTDDNANQEVT
+404 
-416 TPTVGKYSFKFTQ
+416 
-429 QGTCT
+429 
-434 QPTIAEITYKFEDGV
+434 
-449 TVTFMLEEPAFGH
+449 
-462 SYSKVEAEYDAA
+462 
-474 TMNATWSAK
+474 
-483 VYCDRGCGIFEE
+483 
-495 VENIPA
+495 
-501 VDITDDGA
+501 
-509 WVRDEGG
+509 
-516 NYTAPTCGEDGSGTY
+516 
-531 YYSGLELSDG
+531 
-541 TPIKVF
+541 
-547 VTNVPIPATGDHSY
+547 
-561 GKPEYSD
+561 
-568 NTVTVI
+568 
-574 CEVCGTA
+574 
-581 SVSANVTISGGDGAT
+581 VTIGGGDGAT
-596 GTTEFGSDAFSFA
+596 GATAFGSDAFAFV

-620 AFEKEGFS
+620 AFEKAGFR
-628 FSGWLVGEE
+628 FSGWLVGSE

-647 AENGTLVIA
+647 AADGTLTIT
-656 AQWTEDE
+656 AQWTEVTKPTISAQADKAEIYAGEQVTLTWSLTGGEGEVTVTYTKDE
-663 VPVTPVITLSV
+663 VPADTLKPVSGEAFAINEVGVYKFTFTAVDAEAVTVTVTVKENVITLSV
-674 TLGGKPVE
+674 TLGGELVDGVE
-682 GVVNNGS
+682 NDGS

-695 TEIGYA
+695 TEIGYIA
-701 VTVTGDGSVT
+701 TVTGGGSVT
-711 GVYIYEDGEAVDL
+711 GVYIFEDGNATDL
-724 GSATGTFTFAN
+724 TSAEGTFTFEN
-735 AGTYVFTFSADGADP
+735 IGTYRFTFSANGATS
-750 YTYTVEVIAHDY
+750 YVYTVEVVAHDY

>member
-167 KDGESASALQPVSGE
+167 KDGESASALQPESGV
-182 AFTIADAGVYV
+182 AFTIAEAGKYV
-193 FTFAAEGAKPVTV
+193 FTFAAEGAQSVDV
-206 TVTVTATHT
+206 TVTVTAAHT

-261 DAKDF
+261 EAEDF

-277 TEEGVSTY
+277 TEKGVSTY
-285 AWVKNG
+285 AWVSNDD
-291 EIAFDVTGDVSYAQS
+291 IAFDVTGGFSYEQS
-306 AHTDLAYIAAVAPT
+306 AHGTSLSFFDAKAAT
-320 CTDAGKIA
+320 CTEAGEIA
-328 HAYCED
+328 YAHCTA
-334 CGKYYNVTGDASSY
+334 CGKYYKVDGN
-348 TIGEEIADGSAGLTG
+348 TIEEEILEGENGLT
-363 DPATGHS
+363 DPSRPATGHS
-370 YAWSI
+370 YAVSFDTEEDYTTALGTADGQYTVDCANECGTETTIALPALTAENTWTKS
-375 KEGDE
+375 EE
-380 PFIGKTGTA
+380 VAATCMNPGTA
-389 TGICSCGNTTTRELP
+389 TFT
-404 AMTDDNANQEVT
+404 A
-416 TPTVGKYSFKFTQ
+416 TVSS
-429 QGTCT
+429 
-434 QPTIAEITYKFEDGV
+434 V
-449 TVTFMLEEPAFGH
+449 TVVVKGVQTAPATGH
-462 SYSKVEAEYDAA
+462 SYVVSYEG
-474 TMNATWSAK
+474 TTLSAVCEK
-483 VYCDRGCGIFEE
+483 
-495 VENIPA
+495 
-501 VDITDDGA
+501 
-509 WVRDEGG
+509 
-516 NYTAPTCGEDGSGTY
+516 
-531 YYSGLELSDG
+531 
-541 TPIKVF
+541 
-547 VTNVPIPATGDHSY
+547 GDS
-561 GKPEYSD
+561 
-568 NTVTVI
+568 TVTA
-574 CEVCGTA
+574 T
-581 SVSANVTISGGDGAT
+581 VTISGGDGAT

-637 TKQAG
+637 IKQAD

-647 AENGTLVIA
+647 AENGKLVIT
-656 AQWTEDE
+656 AQWTEVTTPTISARADKTEIYAGEQVTLTWSLTGGEGEVTVTYTKDE
-663 VPVTPVITLSV
+663 VPADTLKPVSGEAFAINEVGVYKFTFTAVDAEAVTVTVTVKENVITLSV
-674 TLGGKPVE
+674 TLGGELVDGVE
-682 GVVNNGS
+682 NDGS

-695 TEIGYA
+695 TEIGYIA
-701 VTVTGDGSVT
+701 TVTGGGSVT
-711 GVYIYEDGEAVDL
+711 GVYIYEDGVATDL
-724 GSATGTFTFAN
+724 ASAEGTFPFEDI
-735 AGTYVFTFSADGADP
+735 GTYRFTFSADGADP

>member
-24 AACGDGEEEEPS
+24 AACGDGEEEKPS

-83 VYESGEAETF
+83 VYESGEAEDF
-93 TGSTFSPREAGTYVF
+93 SGSTFAPREAGTYVF

-128 APVVPVITASADR
+128 APVVPVITASVDKD
-141 NEITAGGQ
+141 EITAGGQ

-158 NAQVTVTYT
+158 NAQVIVTYT
-167 KDGESASALQPVSGE
+167 KDGTSASALQPVSGE

-206 TVTVTATHT
+206 TVTVTAKHT
-215 HVWATEWTIK
+215 HVWATKWTIE
-225 PATATEEGKASRAC
+225 PATATEAGKASRAC

-254 LPALNSD
+254 LPALKSD
-261 DAKDF
+261 EAKDF
-266 YTVTVKTPATC
+266 YTVTDKTPATC
-277 TEEGVSTY
+277 KEEGVSTY

-306 AHTDLAYIAAVAPT
+306 AHTDLAYVAAVAPT
-320 CTDAGKIA
+320 CTEAGKIA
-328 HAYCED
+328 HAYCD
-334 CGKYYNVTGDASSY
+334 GCKKYYNVTGDASSY
-348 TIGEEIADGSAGLTG
+348 TIGEEITEGAAGLTG

-370 YAWSI
+370 ATVSVAFADYLT
-375 KEGDE
+375 GDSSDYTWTKAVE
-380 PFIGKTGTA
+380 ATCGSCDGTVTLTVETLEAA
-389 TGICSCGNTTTRELP
+389 TFTYSSAEATLVGTIEQGNDT
-404 AMTDDNANQEVT
+404 
-416 TPTVGKYSFKFTQ
+416 
-429 QGTCT
+429 
-434 QPTIAEITYKFEDGV
+434 V
-449 TVTFMLEEPAFGH
+449 TVT
-462 SYSKVEAEYDAA
+462 V
-474 TMNATWSAK
+474 
-483 VYCDRGCGIFEE
+483 
-495 VENIPA
+495 
-501 VDITDDGA
+501 TD
-509 WVRDEGG
+509 
-516 NYTAPTCGEDGSGTY
+516 
-531 YYSGLELSDG
+531 
-541 TPIKVF
+541 
-547 VTNVPIPATGDHSY
+547 VP
-561 GKPEYSD
+561 E
-568 NTVTVI
+568 
-574 CEVCGTA
+574 
-581 SVSANVTISGGDGAT
+581 
-596 GTTEFGSDAFSFA
+596 
-609 DGTFTVTLPQN
+609 
-620 AFEKEGFS
+620 
-628 FSGWLVGEE
+628 
-637 TKQAG
+637 
-642 DSATV
+642 
-647 AENGTLVIA
+647 
-656 AQWTEDE
+656 
-663 VPVTPVITLSV
+663 PVTPVITLSV
-674 TLGGKPVE
+674 TLGGEPVE

-689 ATVCIG
+689 ATVCVG

-711 GVYIYEDGEAVDL
+711 GVYIYKDGEATDL
-724 GSATGTFTFAN
+724 ASAEGTFPFEDI
-735 AGTYVFTFSADGADP
+735 GTYRFTFSADGADP

-762 TGQPYIS
+762 TEQPYIS
-769 AGEEGHYQVCKNCG
+769 AGEEGHYQVCKNCN

-800 TQHWQGCA
+800 TQHWQGCT

-848 AIAYADGTVDY
+848 AIAYTDGTVDY

-875 VTGGTG
+875 VAGGTG
-881 VVAAEAFSWTGEEF
+881 IVTAEAFSWNGEEF

-1132 ELNKTALDAAATETA
+1132 ELNKTALDAAATEAA

-1177 LITQVDGDFVTAEA
+1177 LITQADGDFVTAEA

-1200 SNVQDTGT
+1200 SNVQATGT
-1208 YFNAWGGGN
+1208 YFNAWGGGD

-1236 GADAWSGGVYTIYAF
+1236 GADAWSGGVYTVYAF

-1256 SGMLYVEYTK
+1256 NGMLYVEYTK

>member
-93 TGSTFSPREAGTYVF
+93 TGSTFSPDEAGTYVF
-108 TFTAEGASN
+108 TFTAKGASN

-128 APVVPVITASADR
+128 APAHEHTYGTWNVTAPTET
-141 NEITAGGQ
+141 NAGQ
-149 VTLTWSATE
+149 AVRTCSE
-158 NAQVTVTYT
+158 C
-167 KDGESASALQPVSGE
+167 
-182 AFTIADAGVYV
+182 
-193 FTFAAEGAKPVTV
+193 AEGT
-206 TVTVTATHT
+206 
-215 HVWATEWTIK
+215 
-225 PATATEEGKASRAC
+225 EGK
-239 IASGCTDPVE
+239 T
-249 VQEVT
+249 QTVT
-254 LPALNSD
+254 LPVLGSD
-261 DAKDF
+261 EAKTA
-266 YTVTVKTPATC
+266 YTSKVTTPATC
-277 TEEGVSTY
+277 TVKEVVTYTYTAEGFSFTVTGAVSDEQSAHGTSLSFFD
-285 AWVKNG
+285 AKAATCTEAG
-291 EIAFDVTGDVSYAQS
+291 EIAYA
-306 AHTDLAYIAAVAPT
+306 H
-320 CTDAGKIA
+320 CTA
-328 HAYCED
+328 
-334 CGKYYNVTGDASSY
+334 CGKYYYKVDGN
-348 TIGEEIADGSAGLTG
+348 TIGEEILEGENGLT
-363 DPATGHS
+363 DPSRPATGHS
-370 YAWSI
+370 YAVSFDTEEDYTTALGTADGQYTVDCANECGTETTIALPALTAENTWTKS
-375 KEGDE
+375 EE
-380 PFIGKTGTA
+380 VAATCMNPGTA
-389 TGICSCGNTTTRELP
+389 TFT
-404 AMTDDNANQEVT
+404 A
-416 TPTVGKYSFKFTQ
+416 TV
-429 QGTCT
+429 
-434 QPTIAEITYKFEDGV
+434 DGV
-449 TVTFMLEEPAFGH
+449 TVVIKGVQTAPATGH
-462 SYSKVEAEYDAA
+462 SAAVSVDFADYLTGDSSEYTWSKAVEA
-474 TMNATWSAK
+474 TCNACEVK
-483 VYCDRGCGIFEE
+483 VTLS
-495 VENIPA
+495 
-501 VDITDDGA
+501 TDTLNEASFAYSSDNGTLI
-509 WVRDEGG
+509 GTIKQG
-516 NYTAPTCGEDGSGTY
+516 NDTVTVT
-531 YYSGLELSDG
+531 
-541 TPIKVF
+541 
-547 VTNVPIPATGDHSY
+547 VTNVPE
-561 GKPEYSD
+561 PE
-568 NTVTVI
+568 
-574 CEVCGTA
+574 
-581 SVSANVTISGGDGAT
+581 
-596 GTTEFGSDAFSFA
+596 
-609 DGTFTVTLPQN
+609 
-620 AFEKEGFS
+620 
-628 FSGWLVGEE
+628 
-637 TKQAG
+637 
-642 DSATV
+642 
-647 AENGTLVIA
+647 
-656 AQWTEDE
+656 
-663 VPVTPVITLSV
+663 TPVISLTV
-674 TLGGKPVE
+674 KIGDTPIQTGNGG
-682 GVVNNGS
+682 NTS
-689 ATVCIG
+689 ACID
-695 TEIGYA
+695 TQISYEAA
-701 VTVTGDGSVT
+701 VTGGGAVSASYTF
-711 GVYIYEDGEAVDL
+711 ENGEAKNL
-724 GSATGTFTFAN
+724 AASGNFKFEEL
-735 AGTYVFTFSADGADP
+735 GTYVFTIKADGAAD
-750 YTYTVEVIAHDY
+750 YVYTVEIVAHDF
-762 TGQPYIS
+762 TDQPYIS
-769 AGEEGHYQVCKNCG
+769 VGEDGHYQVCKNCN